1 MHTYYKWIILLVAT
15 LSQTASTFVT
25 YGMGPVAAF
34 YQMEWHLTSFQTGL
48 IVSAVNIGPIFSMLF
63 FGYLMDKKGEKRLIG
78 WGSILLGLCTFLLI
92 PVNHYTT
99 LLVVL
104 IVVGFWYGS
113 AQTGGST
120 AIVKWFP
127 NEHRGLAI
135 GIRQTGIPIGGAL
148 ASFILTYLYHHIHLT
163 AVHGAQGFVAI
174 GGGLLFLLMYQ
185 EPKQH
190 KSSVATPIPFK
201 EKMKAIKDKRALYP
215 IFFVGIV
222 MMSLQMI
229 LIAHLMSYL
238 HQEGGYS
245 LTAAGKY
252 LSLVLLGGMVGR
264 IALAWLSDR
273 YFAQKREHLLIIV
286 MLATFVMVAC
296 MPVVLH
302 AKSLMILFCGVMGFF
317 ALGWYSL
324 YIASVTEQSD
334 PQSVGL
340 TVSAA
345 LTINQFFIVLAPSI
359 YGLLVSIFSSHQM
372 ALDIVAMMVI
382 VGAFYLSRTT
392 NSSLSSQSSVK

>member
-1 MHTYYKWIILLVAT
+1 M
-15 LSQTASTFVT
+15 
-25 YGMGPVAAF
+25 
-34 YQMEWHLTSFQTGL
+34 
-48 IVSAVNIGPIFSMLF
+48 
-63 FGYLMDKKGEKRLIG
+63 
-78 WGSILLGLCTFLLI
+78 
-92 PVNHYTT
+92 NHYTT

-201 EKMKAIKDKRALYP
+201 EKMKAIKDNRALYP

-286 MLATFVMVAC
+286 MLSTFVMVAC

-302 AKSLMILFCGVMGFF
+302 AKSLMILFCCVMGFF

-392 NSSLSSQSSVK
+392 NSSLSSQGSVK

>member
-1 MHTYYKWIILLVAT
+1 
-15 LSQTASTFVT
+15 
-25 YGMGPVAAF
+25 
-34 YQMEWHLTSFQTGL
+34 
-48 IVSAVNIGPIFSMLF
+48 
-63 FGYLMDKKGEKRLIG
+63 
-78 WGSILLGLCTFLLI
+78 
-92 PVNHYTT
+92 
-99 LLVVL
+99 
-104 IVVGFWYGS
+104 
-113 AQTGGST
+113 
-120 AIVKWFP
+120 
-127 NEHRGLAI
+127 
-135 GIRQTGIPIGGAL
+135 
-148 ASFILTYLYHHIHLT
+148 
-163 AVHGAQGFVAI
+163 
-174 GGGLLFLLMYQ
+174 
-185 EPKQH
+185 
-190 KSSVATPIPFK
+190 
-201 EKMKAIKDKRALYP
+201 
-215 IFFVGIV
+215 